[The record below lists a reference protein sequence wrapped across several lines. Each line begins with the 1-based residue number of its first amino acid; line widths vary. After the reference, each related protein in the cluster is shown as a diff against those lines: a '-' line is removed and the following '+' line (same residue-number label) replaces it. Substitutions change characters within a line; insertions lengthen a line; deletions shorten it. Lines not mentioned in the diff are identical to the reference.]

1 MASQARTVLGK
12 EHLRIFLAGKEQWNA
27 LVDQH
32 PEADV
37 DFSDANFASLRTRGE
52 RLNFSDYKFPKLGRV
67 DFSRVNFGK
76 GGVFFDRGK
85 FGDGAVDF
93 SEAQFGEGVVS
104 FDGAQF
110 GEGDVSFW
118 QAQFG
123 EGAVSFDG
131 AQFGDGGVS
140 FGEAQ
145 FGEGDVSFWRS
156 QFGDGAVD
164 FRDAQ
169 FGEGE
174 VDFSGVNFG
183 EGDVSF
189 RRSQFG
195 EGDVSFHEVQF
206 GDGAVDFRYAQFGEG
221 DVSFVGAQFGDGA
234 VDFRDAQFGEGDVSF
249 VGAQFGD
256 GAVDFRDAQFGEG
269 NVSFV
274 GAQFGEGN
282 VSFVGAQFGEGA
294 VDFRDAQFGEGNVSF
309 RQAQFGKGAVFFER
323 SQFGEG
329 AVDFR
334 GAQFGEGDV
343 DFSKARFGEGAV
355 DFSKARLG
363 KGNVSFDEARF
374 GEGGVSFWQ
383 AEFGEG
389 RVSFFETQ
397 FGEGDV
403 SFEGA
408 EFGDGTVSFVGADF
422 KSDTVSFVD
431 AKFCEGY
438 VFFGRTDF
446 GNGKVLFAGTH
457 FGEGDVNFWQARF
470 GEGDV
475 LFDGAE
481 FGEGDVSFEG
491 AQFGG
496 RLTAFTGVTMPR
508 GQLGFERCLFAGS
521 AVFNGLRGV
530 AGLKAL
536 SFRHSLFKSPL
547 DISGNAFPCVPD
559 LSNTQL
565 NNQLLLDFS
574 CQVKSIAEKKT
585 ASFFPL
591 LNWLIFLLCLGLQ
604 SIAQRVVTSSLF
616 KRFVL
621 PVRLRQMLR
630 LLVPCSSSWRAGLK
644 ESEKEAIMEE
654 ASALCRLKEL
664 AEGNR
669 DHDKA
674 HEFYRQEMR
683 ARRLLMTSELAEMLD
698 HAFDAIA
705 DYGNS
710 ISRPCLAL
718 LIITGLFAI
727 IYWLCALG
735 VGDASFW
742 SGQTFFGALLYS
754 MSQILPFVSS
764 RRLAESESLR
774 SLFTAATEVT
784 ENECTKGAIVSVD
797 GLPILDVPNL
807 IVALSML
814 QGVLSFVLLFLVG
827 LGLRNRFRL

>member
-12 EHLRIFLAGKEQWNA
+12 EYLSTFLAGKEQWNA
-27 LVDQH
+27 LVDRH

-37 DFSDANFASLRTRGE
+37 DFSGADFASLRTPGE
-52 RLNFSDYKFPKLGRV
+52 RLNFNGYKFPKLGRV
-67 DFSRVNFGK
+67 DFSRVNFGEGAVDFRDAQFGK
-76 GGVFFDRGK
+76 GDVSFWQAQFGEGAVSFGEAQFGKGAVDFRDAQFGKGTVSFLGAQFGEGGVFFDRGK

-93 SEAQFGEGVVS
+93 SEAQFGDGGVS
-104 FDGAQF
+104 F
-110 GEGDVSFW
+110 GE
-118 QAQFG
+118 
-123 EGAVSFDG
+123 

-145 FGEGDVSFWRS
+145 FGEGDVYFWRS
-156 QFGDGAVD
+156 QFGDG
-164 FRDAQ
+164 
-169 FGEGE
+169 
-174 VDFSGVNFG
+174 
-183 EGDVSF
+183 
-189 RRSQFG
+189 
-195 EGDVSFHEVQF
+195 
-206 GDGAVDFRYAQFGEG
+206 
-221 DVSFVGAQFGDGA
+221 
-234 VDFRDAQFGEGDVSF
+234 
-249 VGAQFGD
+249 
-256 GAVDFRDAQFGEG
+256 
-269 NVSFV
+269 
-274 GAQFGEGN
+274 
-282 VSFVGAQFGEGA
+282 
-294 VDFRDAQFGEGNVSF
+294 
-309 RQAQFGKGAVFFER
+309 
-323 SQFGEG
+323 
-329 AVDFR
+329 
-334 GAQFGEGDV
+334 
-343 DFSKARFGEGAV
+343 
-355 DFSKARLG
+355 
-363 KGNVSFDEARF
+363 
-374 GEGGVSFWQ
+374 GVSFGEAQ
-383 AEFGEG
+383 FGEG

-408 EFGDGTVSFVGADF
+408 EFGDGTVSFIGADF

-475 LFDGAE
+475 LFDEARFGEGDVDFSEAE
-481 FGEGDVSFEG
+481 FGEG
-491 AQFGG
+491 
-496 RLTAFTGVTMPR
+496 FTRFSAATMPR
-508 GQLGFERCLFAGS
+508 GEVNFDYCLFLGPVIFS
-521 AVFNGLRGV
+521 Q
-530 AGLKAL
+530 LKAVDKLTGL
-536 SFRHSLFKSPL
+536 SFRHSVLKSSL
-547 DISGNAFPCVPD
+547 DLSGNEFNCVPD
-559 LSNTQL
+559 LTNTQL
-565 NNQLLLDFS
+565 SNQLLLNFS
-574 CQVKSIAEKKT
+574 CAGEAV
-585 ASFFPL
+585 ASFGSLPKRLVFSLWSRLKPL
-591 LNWLIFLLCLGLQ
+591 LSFGLLRSKGRAQ
-604 SIAQRVVTSSLF
+604 KSHHAVTHEKPTDSIS
-616 KRFVL
+616 
-621 PVRLRQMLR
+621 
-630 LLVPCSSSWRAGLK
+630 
-644 ESEKEAIMEE
+644 KEAE
-654 ASALCRLKEL
+654 ALCRLKEL

-683 ARRLLMTSELAEMLD
+683 VRRLLMTSELAEMLD